1 MIGSERRSAPRY
13 NLRIPLTFR
22 PVTEPA
28 IPEQTTESVNLSER
42 GVYFATD
49 FPLCE
54 GTWVQLLLKVPEEIA
69 GKPTVEWRCRGQV
82 VHVGPN
88 SSPRGGKLG
97 VGVRFDH
104 FDVLSGVDR
113 QAS

>member
-1 MIGSERRSAPRY
+1 MKAFERRSAPRY
-13 NLRIPLTFR
+13 NLRIPVTFR
-22 PVTEPA
+22 PITEPA

-54 GTWVQLLLKVPEEIA
+54 GTPVQLLLKVPEEIA
-69 GKPTVEWRCRGQV
+69 GKPTTEWRCTGRV
-82 VHVGPN
+82 VHVEPN

-104 FDVLSGVDR
+104 FDVPLGADR
-113 QAS
+113 KAS

>member
-1 MIGSERRSAPRY
+1 MKAFERRSAPRY
-13 NLRIPLTFR
+13 NLRIPLIFR
-22 PVTEPA
+22 PIREPP

-54 GTWVQLLLKVPEEIA
+54 GTPVQLLLKVPEEIA
-69 GKPTVEWRCRGQV
+69 GKRTTEWRCTGRV
-82 VHVGPN
+82 IHVEPN
-88 SSPRGGKLG
+88 SSPQGGKLG

-104 FDVLSGVDR
+104 FDVLGADR
-113 QAS
+113 EAS